1 MLMGGSSGG
10 RGQSQGREGGS
21 DQETGGEG
29 LGLERGDMGAY
40 PGQETGRGQDQG
52 KRVQGGMEVGVKEV
66 GAGIDMGGRRDR
78 DEQARNMEEQVQ
90 KAKEMGVEMQSISNQ
105 MQ

>member
-1 MLMGGSSGG
+1 MLMGGSSEG

-40 PGQETGRGQDQG
+40 PGQETGGGQDQG
-52 KRVQGGMEVGVKEV
+52 KRVQGL
-66 GAGIDMGGRRDR
+66 RRDGRGGKGGWGR
-78 DEQARNMEEQVQ
+78 DRYGREER
-90 KAKEMGVEMQSISNQ
+90 
-105 MQ
+105 